1 MRDRFVGLAFAA
13 ADLLLEVDPDRRIT
27 FAAGAFRERFGQD
40 SACFTGQPF
49 GGLIAP
55 EDQSGLELALHLFAA
70 RGRLPP
76 TSLRLSNADR
86 TPMALAGLRLPHHA
100 GIAWLTL
107 SRLPAAM
114 PREAVL
120 AASSLF
126 QEAIK
131 ARSHTAAPG
140 CVGLVEVGG
149 WNRLEPEHQRM
160 LEDGIAHALRE
171 AGGSGAMATGM
182 ADGKFG
188 VLGNDALNLQQLQA
202 QIGKLLRA
210 GNAARPVAGL
220 TIPLAPSG
228 TPGDTPGSDGP
239 ATQAD
244 TLRAMRFAL
253 ACFTAGGTQAAR
265 DAGFDGGLH
274 GFVARTGARS
284 AAVRTAIERG
294 RFRLVFQ
301 PVVSL
306 ANRAV
311 HHYEALLRPS
321 PIAGHERTST
331 QEFVCFAEAV
341 GLAEL
346 LDTAVLHRAAEALR
360 AARARVA
367 VNVSGVSMQ
376 SAAFR
381 ANLLH
386 LIAQDPEAS
395 RRLMVELTETADIDD
410 VAGAVETV
418 SSLTAAG
425 VPVCL
430 DDFGAGFAAFRYLRE
445 FKVDFVKID
454 GSFVQQALTGAR
466 ESGFISAMVELA
478 RCVGAD
484 TIAEMVE
491 TDAQAQIMQDLGVQY
506 GQGWLFG
513 RPGSLPGSL

>member
-13 ADLLLEVDPDRRIT
+13 ADLLIEVAPNRRIT

-40 SACFTGQPF
+40 SACFTGRPF
-49 GGLIAP
+49 SGLIAP

-76 TSLRLSNADR
+76 TSLRLSNAER
-86 TPMALAGLRLPHHA
+86 TPMALAGLRLPHHE

-107 SRLPAAM
+107 SRMPAAM
-114 PREAVL
+114 QQEAVL

-126 QEAIK
+126 QEAIQS
-131 ARSHTAAPG
+131 RGQTATPG

-149 WNRLEPEHQRM
+149 WNRLEPRHRRE

-188 VLGNDALNLQQLQA
+188 VLGNDTLDLKHLQA

-220 TIPLAPSG
+220 TIPLAAAG
-228 TPGDTPGSDGP
+228 APGGEDT
-239 ATQAD
+239 ATHAE

-253 ACFTAGGTQAAR
+253 ACFSAGGTQAVR
-265 DAGFDGGLH
+265 EAGFDDGLH
-274 GFVARTGARS
+274 GFVARTGART
-284 AAVRTAIERG
+284 AAVRAAIERG

-306 ANRAV
+306 AHRNV
-311 HHYEALLRPS
+311 HHYEALLRPL

-381 ANLLH
+381 ANLLR
-386 LIAQDPEAS
+386 LIAQNPEAS

-418 SSLTAAG
+418 ASLTEAG

-454 GSFVQQALTGAR
+454 GSFVQQALAGAR

-484 TIAEMVE
+484 TIAEMIE
-491 TDAQAQIMQDLGVQY
+491 TEAQARVMQDLGVQY